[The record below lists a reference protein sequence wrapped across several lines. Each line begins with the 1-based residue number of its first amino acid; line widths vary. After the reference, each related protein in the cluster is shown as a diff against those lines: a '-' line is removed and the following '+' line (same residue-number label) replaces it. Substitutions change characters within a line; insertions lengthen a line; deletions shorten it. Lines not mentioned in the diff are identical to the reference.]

1 MRVQSLRTR
10 FFRNGVTTL
19 LGNRPMSTEKKG
31 GLDEVI
37 EQFKRYNPAIPR

>member
-1 MRVQSLRTR
+1 MRVQPLWAR

-19 LGNRPMSTEKKG
+19 LGNRPMSTEKKS

-37 EQFKRYNPAIPR
+37 ELFKRYNPAIPR